1 MGISKQAPIESM
13 PSKNM
18 HVREGRHAIT
28 QQMTSTPKHIREG
41 MPAIAQPSIQGIKK
55 PSNPPIN
62 TPIIPPISPK
72 PTAKRAITIASRIHG
87 MPNVKIERMRRRR
100 VTIARG
106 ISPPRR
112 PKTKTATPPHA
123 PTIPPTITPS
133 APVHIPTSAPS
144 KVHGITK
151 VQNKLMATAPKQIDG
166 ILKKHPYIKLA
177 IIKSKSIIT

>member
-1 MGISKQAPIESM
+1 MESS
-13 PSKNM
+13 PSKNI
-18 HVREGRHAIT
+18 HVKEGRHTIT

-41 MPAIAQPSIQGIKK
+41 MPAIAQPNIQGIKN

-62 TPIIPPISPK
+62 APIIPPISAK
-72 PTAKRAITIASRIHG
+72 PAAKRRITIASRIHG
-87 MPNVKIERMRRRR
+87 MPNVKIERIRRRR

-106 ISPPRR
+106 RSPPRR
-112 PKTKTATPPHA
+112 PKTKTTTPPTA

-151 VQNKLMATAPKQIDG
+151 VQNELMTTAPKQIDG
-166 ILKKHPYIKLA
+166 ILKKHPDIKLV